1 MFIDKIFFV
10 FVIIFSAVIHE
21 YAHGWMA
28 YQLGDPTAKR
38 AGRLTINPIPHLDM
52 FGSIILPLIM
62 VILPGGFLFAYAKPV
77 PYNPYNLKD
86 QRWGPVWVAIAGPIS
101 NIILALVF
109 GVIAQILTVA
119 SPIYPFLQLI
129 VFANVILAVFN
140 MVPIPPL
147 DGSKLLFALLPDRAH
162 QLKAALQ
169 QYGLMLLLLF
179 IFVGYALIFPI
190 IQGLTILFLAWLSPF
205 IS

>member
-62 VILPGGFLFAYAKPV
+62 A
-77 PYNPYNLKD
+77 
-86 QRWGPVWVAIAGPIS
+86 
-101 NIILALVF
+101 
-109 GVIAQILTVA
+109 
-119 SPIYPFLQLI
+119 
-129 VFANVILAVFN
+129 
-140 MVPIPPL
+140 PL
-147 DGSKLLFALLPDRAH
+147 
-162 QLKAALQ
+162 
-169 QYGLMLLLLF
+169 
-179 IFVGYALIFPI
+179 
-190 IQGLTILFLAWLSPF
+190 ILFGIKF
-205 IS
+205 KYIY